1 MGGRV
6 LGRELAN
13 MIVDT
18 YLEEGLHYL
27 SLFIIV
33 CITMN
38 LIMMCLFIK
47 QGSSQVINKYKKQLK
62 YEVTLSSDNGIS
74 IRDAK
79 QLTTIKDVK
88 TYNYEQLV
96 NASSHTLKSVNT
108 RLSFPR
114 ICLTELQEDTF
125 LLAGY
130 SSMTLIQDFN
140 SKEYKLKEGRLLN
153 KNDENTS
160 NAVISYALAKN
171 NNLSLGDDIQLNT
184 EKGDVSLSVV
194 GIYKNK
200 VGLLSHLKPYNTI
213 FISLSKAQ
221 SLSHAGQ
228 TVSSVTY
235 YLNKK
240 SHTEGFIKKAQ
251 RKPLDWNH
259 LQLTSNDAQYNAC
272 VSIFENICDKLKM
285 IPLIILIISSLFLI
299 LICHKLFKTHNLSK
313 ILIIFMISFT
323 ISCFTSPSLS
333 KYTINTYLSQHDVN
347 MSQKETRKIK
357 TTYTPR
363 ILIESIGI
371 TSIMYLETVIIA
383 YKKKI
388 SA

>member
-1 MGGRV
+1 MFKGK
-6 LGRELAN
+6 
-13 MIVDT
+13 
-18 YLEEGLHYL
+18 EGLHYL

-38 LIMMCLFIK
+38 LTMMCLFIK
-47 QGSSQVINKYKKQLK
+47 QGSLQVINKYKKQLK

-114 ICLTELQEDTF
+114 ICLTELQEDAF

-140 SKEYKLKEGRLLN
+140 SKEYQLKEGRLLTN
-153 KNDENTS
+153 KDENTS

-171 NNLSLGDDIQLNT
+171 NNLSIGDSIQFNT
-184 EKGDVSLSVV
+184 EKGDVSLSIV

-200 VGLLSHLKPYNTI
+200 VGLLSRLKPYNTI

-221 SLSHAGQ
+221 SLSHTEQ
-228 TVSSVTY
+228 MLSSVTY
-235 YLNKK
+235 YLTKEDT
-240 SHTEGFIKKAQ
+240 SEGFIKRAQ
-251 RKPLDWNH
+251 KIPLDWNQ
-259 LQLTSNDAQYNAC
+259 LQLISNDAQYNAC
-272 VSIFENICDKLKM
+272 VSIFENIYDKVKM
-285 IPLIILIISSLFLI
+285 FPFILLITGSFLLI
-299 LICHKLFKTHNLSK
+299 LVYIRLSK
-313 ILIIFMISFT
+313 KQNLLKTFIVFIVALSITF
-323 ISCFTSPSLS
+323 FTSPYLS
-333 KYTINTYLSQHDVN
+333 KYTINTSLSHRD
-347 MSQKETRKIK
+347 MTISQKEIRKIR
-357 TTYTPR
+357 TVYTSK
-363 ILIESIGI
+363 ILIETIGI
-371 TSIMYLETVIIA
+371 ASIMYLETVIIT

>member
-1 MGGRV
+1 MSKGK
-6 LGRELAN
+6 
-13 MIVDT
+13 
-18 YLEEGLHYL
+18 EGLHYL

-184 EKGDVSLSVV
+184 EKGDVSFSVV

-221 SLSHAGQ
+221 SLSHAEQ

>member
-1 MGGRV
+1 MFKGK
-6 LGRELAN
+6 
-13 MIVDT
+13 
-18 YLEEGLHYL
+18 EGLHYL

-62 YEVTLSSDNGIS
+62 YEVTLSSDNGIN

-96 NASSHTLKSVNT
+96 NATSHTLKSVNT

-114 ICLTELQEDTF
+114 IRLTELQKDTF

-184 EKGDVSLSVV
+184 EKGDVSLSIV

-221 SLSHAGQ
+221 SLSHAEQ

-240 SHTEGFIKKAQ
+240 SNTEGFIKKAQ

-313 ILIIFMISFT
+313 ILIVFMISFT

-363 ILIESIGI
+363 ILIESIGT

>member
-1 MGGRV
+1 MFKGK
-6 LGRELAN
+6 
-13 MIVDT
+13 
-18 YLEEGLHYL
+18 EGLHYL

-108 RLSFPR
+108 RFSFPR
-114 ICLTELQEDTF
+114 ICLTELQEDAF

-221 SLSHAGQ
+221 SLSHAEQ

-285 IPLIILIISSLFLI
+285 IPLIILIIGSLFLM

-383 YKKKI
+383 YKKKE
-388 SA
+388 AVTNR

>member
-1 MGGRV
+1 MSKGK
-6 LGRELAN
+6 
-13 MIVDT
+13 
-18 YLEEGLHYL
+18 EGLHYL

-184 EKGDVSLSVV
+184 EKGDVSFSVV

-221 SLSHAGQ
+221 SLSHAEQ

-235 YLNKK
+235 YLDKN
-240 SHTEGFIKKAQ
+240 SNTEGFIKKAQ

-272 VSIFENICDKLKM
+272 VSIFENICDKIKM
-285 IPLIILIISSLFLI
+285 IPLIILIIGSLFLI

>member
-1 MGGRV
+1 MSKGK
-6 LGRELAN
+6 
-13 MIVDT
+13 
-18 YLEEGLHYL
+18 EGLHYL

-221 SLSHAGQ
+221 SLSHAEQ

-333 KYTINTYLSQHDVN
+333 KYTINTYLSQHNVN

>member
-1 MGGRV
+1 MFKGK
-6 LGRELAN
+6 
-13 MIVDT
+13 
-18 YLEEGLHYL
+18 EGLHYL

-114 ICLTELQEDTF
+114 IRLTKLQEDTF

-184 EKGDVSLSVV
+184 EKGDVSLSIV

-213 FISLSKAQ
+213 FIALSKAQ
-221 SLSHAGQ
+221 SLSHTEQ

-285 IPLIILIISSLFLI
+285 IPLIILIIGSLFLM

>member
-1 MGGRV
+1 MSKGK
-6 LGRELAN
+6 
-13 MIVDT
+13 
-18 YLEEGLHYL
+18 EGLHYL

-221 SLSHAGQ
+221 SLSHAEQ

-313 ILIIFMISFT
+313 ILIISMISFT

>member
-1 MGGRV
+1 MSKGK
-6 LGRELAN
+6 
-13 MIVDT
+13 
-18 YLEEGLHYL
+18 EGLHYL

-114 ICLTELQEDTF
+114 ICLTELHEDTF

-221 SLSHAGQ
+221 SLSHAEQ

-240 SHTEGFIKKAQ
+240 SNTEGFIKKAQ
-251 RKPLDWNH
+251 RKPLDWKH

-285 IPLIILIISSLFLI
+285 IPLIILIIGSLFLI

-313 ILIIFMISFT
+313 ILIIFVISYT

-371 TSIMYLETVIIA
+371 TSIMYLETIIIA

>member
-1 MGGRV
+1 MFKGK
-6 LGRELAN
+6 
-13 MIVDT
+13 
-18 YLEEGLHYL
+18 EGLHYL

-96 NASSHTLKSVNT
+96 NATSHTLKSVNT

-114 ICLTELQEDTF
+114 IRLTELQKDTF

-184 EKGDVSLSVV
+184 EKGDVSLSIV

-221 SLSHAGQ
+221 SLSHAEQ

-240 SHTEGFIKKAQ
+240 SNTEGFIKKAQ
-251 RKPLDWNH
+251 RKLLDWNH

-313 ILIIFMISFT
+313 ILIVFMISFT

-363 ILIESIGI
+363 ILIESIGT

-388 SA
+388 SNL

>member
-1 MGGRV
+1 MFKGK
-6 LGRELAN
+6 
-13 MIVDT
+13 
-18 YLEEGLHYL
+18 EGLHYL

-79 QLTTIKDVK
+79 QLTTIKGVK

-96 NASSHTLKSVNT
+96 NASSHTLKSVNR

-130 SSMTLIQDFN
+130 SSMTMIHDFN

-171 NNLSLGDDIQLNT
+171 NNLSLGDDIQLKT
-184 EKGDVSLSVV
+184 EKGDVSLSIV

-221 SLSHAGQ
+221 SLSHTEQ

-240 SHTEGFIKKAQ
+240 SNTEGFIKKAQ

-272 VSIFENICDKLKM
+272 VSIFENICDKLKI
-285 IPLIILIISSLFLI
+285 IPLIILIIGSLFLI

-371 TSIMYLETVIIA
+371 TSIMYLETVIIV

>member
-1 MGGRV
+1 MFKGK
-6 LGRELAN
+6 
-13 MIVDT
+13 
-18 YLEEGLHYL
+18 EGLHYL

-38 LIMMCLFIK
+38 LTMMCLFIK

-114 ICLTELQEDTF
+114 ICLTELQEDAF

-213 FISLSKAQ
+213 LISLSKAQ
-221 SLSHAGQ
+221 SLSHAEQ

-285 IPLIILIISSLFLI
+285 IPLIILIIGSLFLM

-371 TSIMYLETVIIA
+371 TSILYLETVIIA

>member
-1 MGGRV
+1 MSKGK
-6 LGRELAN
+6 
-13 MIVDT
+13 
-18 YLEEGLHYL
+18 EGLHYL

-221 SLSHAGQ
+221 SLSHAEQ

-371 TSIMYLETVIIA
+371 ASIMYLETVIIA

>member
-1 MGGRV
+1 MFKGK
-6 LGRELAN
+6 
-13 MIVDT
+13 
-18 YLEEGLHYL
+18 EGLHYL

-114 ICLTELQEDTF
+114 IRLTKLQEDTF

-140 SKEYKLKEGRLLN
+140 SKEYRLKEGRLLN

-184 EKGDVSLSVV
+184 EKGDVSLSIV

-213 FISLSKAQ
+213 FIALSKAQ
-221 SLSHAGQ
+221 SLSHTEQ

-235 YLNKK
+235 YLNKN
-240 SHTEGFIKKAQ
+240 SNTEGFIKKAQ

-272 VSIFENICDKLKM
+272 VSIFENICDKLKI
-285 IPLIILIISSLFLI
+285 IPLIILIIGSLFLI

>member
-1 MGGRV
+1 MFKGK
-6 LGRELAN
+6 
-13 MIVDT
+13 
-18 YLEEGLHYL
+18 EGLHYL

-221 SLSHAGQ
+221 SLSHAEQ

>member
-1 MGGRV
+1 MSKGK
-6 LGRELAN
+6 
-13 MIVDT
+13 
-18 YLEEGLHYL
+18 EGLHYL
-27 SLFIIV
+27 SLFVIV
-33 CITMN
+33 CITIN

-114 ICLTELQEDTF
+114 ICLTELHEDTF

-184 EKGDVSLSVV
+184 EKGDVSFSVV

-221 SLSHAGQ
+221 SLSHAEQ

-240 SHTEGFIKKAQ
+240 SNTEGFIKKAQ
-251 RKPLDWNH
+251 RKPLDWKH

-285 IPLIILIISSLFLI
+285 IPLIILIIGSLFLI

-313 ILIIFMISFT
+313 ILIIFVISYT

-371 TSIMYLETVIIA
+371 TSIMYLETIIIA

>member
-1 MGGRV
+1 MFKGK
-6 LGRELAN
+6 
-13 MIVDT
+13 
-18 YLEEGLHYL
+18 EGLHYL

-62 YEVTLSSDNGIS
+62 YQVTLSSDNGIS
-74 IRDAK
+74 VRDAK

-108 RLSFPR
+108 RLSFPH

-130 SSMTLIQDFN
+130 SSMTLIQNFN

-160 NAVISYALAKN
+160 NAVISYAVAKN
-171 NNLSLGDDIQLNT
+171 NDLSLGDDIQLNT
-184 EKGDVSLSVV
+184 EKGEVSLSIV

-221 SLSHAGQ
+221 SLSHAEQ

>member
-1 MGGRV
+1 MFKGK
-6 LGRELAN
+6 
-13 MIVDT
+13 
-18 YLEEGLHYL
+18 EGLHYL

-38 LIMMCLFIK
+38 LTMMCLFIK

-114 ICLTELQEDTF
+114 ICLTELQEDAF

-200 VGLLSHLKPYNTI
+200 VGLLSHLKPHNTI

-221 SLSHAGQ
+221 SLSHAEQ

-285 IPLIILIISSLFLI
+285 IPLIILIIGSLFLM

>member
-1 MGGRV
+1 MSKGK
-6 LGRELAN
+6 
-13 MIVDT
+13 
-18 YLEEGLHYL
+18 EGLHYL

-221 SLSHAGQ
+221 SLSHAEQ

-240 SHTEGFIKKAQ
+240 SHTEGFIKKSQ

>member
-1 MGGRV
+1 MSKGK
-6 LGRELAN
+6 
-13 MIVDT
+13 
-18 YLEEGLHYL
+18 EGLHYL

-62 YEVTLSSDNGIS
+62 YEVTLSSNNGIS

-114 ICLTELQEDTF
+114 ICLTELHEDTF

-184 EKGDVSLSVV
+184 EKGDVSFSVV

-221 SLSHAGQ
+221 SLSHAEQ

-240 SHTEGFIKKAQ
+240 SNTEGFIKKAQ
-251 RKPLDWNH
+251 RKPLDWKH

-285 IPLIILIISSLFLI
+285 IPLIILIIGSLFLI

-313 ILIIFMISFT
+313 ILIIFVISYT

-371 TSIMYLETVIIA
+371 TSIMYLETIIIA

>member
-1 MGGRV
+1 MFKGK
-6 LGRELAN
+6 
-13 MIVDT
+13 
-18 YLEEGLHYL
+18 EGLHYL

-114 ICLTELQEDTF
+114 ICLTELQEDAF

-221 SLSHAGQ
+221 SLSHAEQ

-251 RKPLDWNH
+251 RKLLDWNH

-285 IPLIILIISSLFLI
+285 IPLIILIIGSLFLM

>member
-1 MGGRV
+1 MSKGK
-6 LGRELAN
+6 
-13 MIVDT
+13 
-18 YLEEGLHYL
+18 EGLHYL

-114 ICLTELQEDTF
+114 ICLTELHEDTF

-184 EKGDVSLSVV
+184 EKGDVSFSVV

-221 SLSHAGQ
+221 SLSHAEQ

-240 SHTEGFIKKAQ
+240 SNTEGFIKKAQ
-251 RKPLDWNH
+251 RKPLDWKH

-323 ISCFTSPSLS
+323 ISCFTSSSLS

-371 TSIMYLETVIIA
+371 TSIMYLETIIIA

>member
-1 MGGRV
+1 MSKGK
-6 LGRELAN
+6 
-13 MIVDT
+13 
-18 YLEEGLHYL
+18 EGLHYL

-221 SLSHAGQ
+221 SLSHAEQ

-383 YKKKI
+383 YKKKE
-388 SA
+388 AVTGK

>member
-1 MGGRV
+1 MFKGK
-6 LGRELAN
+6 
-13 MIVDT
+13 
-18 YLEEGLHYL
+18 EGLHYL

-114 ICLTELQEDTF
+114 ICLTELHEDTF

-160 NAVISYALAKN
+160 NAVISYSLAKN

-184 EKGDVSLSVV
+184 EKGDVSLSIV

-221 SLSHAGQ
+221 SLSHTEQ

-240 SHTEGFIKKAQ
+240 SNTEGFIKKAQ
-251 RKPLDWNH
+251 RKPLDWKH

-285 IPLIILIISSLFLI
+285 IPLIILIIGSLFLI

-313 ILIIFMISFT
+313 ILVIFMISFT
-323 ISCFTSPSLS
+323 ISCFTSSSLS

-371 TSIMYLETVIIA
+371 TSIMYLETIIIA

>member
-1 MGGRV
+1 MSKGK
-6 LGRELAN
+6 
-13 MIVDT
+13 
-18 YLEEGLHYL
+18 EGLHYL

-221 SLSHAGQ
+221 SLSHAEQ

-323 ISCFTSPSLS
+323 ISCFTSSSLS

-371 TSIMYLETVIIA
+371 TSIMYLETIIIA

>member
-1 MGGRV
+1 MSKGK
-6 LGRELAN
+6 
-13 MIVDT
+13 
-18 YLEEGLHYL
+18 EGLHYL

-221 SLSHAGQ
+221 SLSHTEQ

-235 YLNKK
+235 YLNK
-240 SHTEGFIKKAQ
+240 SSNAEGFIKKAQ

-371 TSIMYLETVIIA
+371 ISIMYLETVIIA

>member
-1 MGGRV
+1 MSKGK
-6 LGRELAN
+6 
-13 MIVDT
+13 
-18 YLEEGLHYL
+18 EGLHYL

-62 YEVTLSSDNGIS
+62 YEVTLSSNNGIS

-114 ICLTELQEDTF
+114 ICLTELHEDTF

-184 EKGDVSLSVV
+184 EKGDVSFSVV

-221 SLSHAGQ
+221 SLSHAEQ

-240 SHTEGFIKKAQ
+240 SNTEGFIKKAQ
-251 RKPLDWNH
+251 RKPLDWKH

-285 IPLIILIISSLFLI
+285 IPLIILIIGSLFLI

-323 ISCFTSPSLS
+323 ISCFTSSSLS

-371 TSIMYLETVIIA
+371 TSIMYLETIIIA

>member
-1 MGGRV
+1 MFKGK
-6 LGRELAN
+6 
-13 MIVDT
+13 
-18 YLEEGLHYL
+18 EGLHYL

-38 LIMMCLFIK
+38 IIMMCLFIK

-221 SLSHAGQ
+221 SLSHAEQ

>member
-1 MGGRV
+1 MFKGK
-6 LGRELAN
+6 
-13 MIVDT
+13 
-18 YLEEGLHYL
+18 EGLHYL

-79 QLTTIKDVK
+79 QLTTIKGVK

-96 NASSHTLKSVNT
+96 NASSHTLKSVNR

-130 SSMTLIQDFN
+130 SSMTMIQDFN

-171 NNLSLGDDIQLNT
+171 DNLSLGDDIQLKT
-184 EKGDVSLSVV
+184 EKGDVSLSIV

-221 SLSHAGQ
+221 SLSHTEQ

-240 SHTEGFIKKAQ
+240 SNTEGFIKKAQ

-272 VSIFENICDKLKM
+272 VSIFENICDKLKI
-285 IPLIILIISSLFLI
+285 IPLIILIIGSLFLI

>member
-1 MGGRV
+1 MSKGR
-6 LGRELAN
+6 
-13 MIVDT
+13 
-18 YLEEGLHYL
+18 EGLHYL
-27 SLFIIV
+27 LLFLIV
-33 CITMN
+33 LITMN

-47 QGSSQVINKYKKQLK
+47 QGSLQVINKYKKQLK
-62 YEVTLSSDNGIS
+62 YEVTLTSNNGGVS
-74 IRDAK
+74 LTDAK
-79 QLTTIKDVK
+79 ELTHLKGVK
-88 TYNYEQLV
+88 AYNYEQLV
-96 NASSHTLKSVNT
+96 NASSSLQSVDT

-114 ICLTELQEDTF
+114 IHLKNNQEDSF

-184 EKGDVSLSVV
+184 EKRDVSLSIV

-221 SLSHAGQ
+221 SLSHTEQ

-235 YLNKK
+235 YLNKN
-240 SHTEGFIKKAQ
+240 SNTEGFIKKAQ

>member
-1 MGGRV
+1 MSKGK
-6 LGRELAN
+6 
-13 MIVDT
+13 
-18 YLEEGLHYL
+18 EGLHYL

-221 SLSHAGQ
+221 SLSHAEQ

-240 SHTEGFIKKAQ
+240 SYTEGFIKKAQ

>member
-1 MGGRV
+1 MFKGK
-6 LGRELAN
+6 
-13 MIVDT
+13 
-18 YLEEGLHYL
+18 EGLHYL

-38 LIMMCLFIK
+38 LTMMCLLIK

-114 ICLTELQEDTF
+114 ICLTELQEDAF

-221 SLSHAGQ
+221 SLSHAEQ

-285 IPLIILIISSLFLI
+285 IPLIILIIGSLFLM

>member
-1 MGGRV
+1 MFKGK
-6 LGRELAN
+6 
-13 MIVDT
+13 
-18 YLEEGLHYL
+18 EGLHYL

-47 QGSSQVINKYKKQLK
+47 QGSSQVINKYKKKLK

-79 QLTTIKDVK
+79 QLTTIKGVK

-114 ICLTELQEDTF
+114 IRLTKLQEDTF

-184 EKGDVSLSVV
+184 EKGDVSLSIV

-213 FISLSKAQ
+213 FIALSKAQ
-221 SLSHAGQ
+221 SLSHTEQ

-235 YLNKK
+235 YLNKN
-240 SHTEGFIKKAQ
+240 SNTEGFIKKAQ

-272 VSIFENICDKLKM
+272 VSIFENICDKLKI
-285 IPLIILIISSLFLI
+285 IPLIILIIGSLFLI

>member
-1 MGGRV
+1 MFKGK
-6 LGRELAN
+6 
-13 MIVDT
+13 
-18 YLEEGLHYL
+18 EGLHYL

-79 QLTTIKDVK
+79 QLTTIKGVK

-96 NASSHTLKSVNT
+96 NASSHTLKSVNR

-130 SSMTLIQDFN
+130 SSMTMIQDFN

-171 NNLSLGDDIQLNT
+171 NNLSLGDDIQLKT
-184 EKGDVSLSVV
+184 EKGDVSLSIV

-221 SLSHAGQ
+221 SLSHTEQ

-240 SHTEGFIKKAQ
+240 SNTEGFIKKAQ

-272 VSIFENICDKLKM
+272 VSIFENICDKLKI
-285 IPLIILIISSLFLI
+285 IPLIILIIGSLFLI

-323 ISCFTSPSLS
+323 ILCFTSPSLS

>member
-1 MGGRV
+1 MFKGK
-6 LGRELAN
+6 
-13 MIVDT
+13 
-18 YLEEGLHYL
+18 EGLHYL

-96 NASSHTLKSVNT
+96 NATSHTLKSVNT

-114 ICLTELQEDTF
+114 IRLTELQKDTF

-184 EKGDVSLSVV
+184 EKGDVSLSIV

-221 SLSHAGQ
+221 SLSHAEQ

-240 SHTEGFIKKAQ
+240 SNTEGFIKKAQ

-299 LICHKLFKTHNLSK
+299 LICHKLFKTYNLSK

-363 ILIESIGI
+363 ILIESIGT

>member
-1 MGGRV
+1 MFKGK
-6 LGRELAN
+6 
-13 MIVDT
+13 
-18 YLEEGLHYL
+18 EGLHYL

-47 QGSSQVINKYKKQLK
+47 QGSLQVINKYKKQLK

-114 ICLTELQEDTF
+114 ICLTELHEDTF

-221 SLSHAGQ
+221 SLSHAEQ

-235 YLNKK
+235 YLDKN
-240 SHTEGFIKKAQ
+240 SNTEGFIKKAQ
-251 RKPLDWNH
+251 RKPLDWKH
-259 LQLTSNDAQYNAC
+259 LQLTSNDTQYNAC

-285 IPLIILIISSLFLI
+285 IPLIILIIGSLFLI

-313 ILIIFMISFT
+313 ILVIFMISFT
-323 ISCFTSPSLS
+323 ISCFTSSSLS

-371 TSIMYLETVIIA
+371 TSIMYLETIIIA

>member
-1 MGGRV
+1 MSKGK
-6 LGRELAN
+6 
-13 MIVDT
+13 
-18 YLEEGLHYL
+18 EGLHYL

-160 NAVISYALAKN
+160 NAIISYALAKN

-184 EKGDVSLSVV
+184 EKGEVSLSIV

-221 SLSHAGQ
+221 SLSNAEQ

-240 SHTEGFIKKAQ
+240 SNTEGFIKKAQ
-251 RKPLDWNH
+251 RKPLDWKH

-285 IPLIILIISSLFLI
+285 IPLIILIIGSLFLI

-313 ILIIFMISFT
+313 ILIIFVISYT

-371 TSIMYLETVIIA
+371 TSIMYLETIIIA

>member
-1 MGGRV
+1 MFKGK
-6 LGRELAN
+6 
-13 MIVDT
+13 
-18 YLEEGLHYL
+18 EGLHYL
-27 SLFIIV
+27 SLFIII

-47 QGSSQVINKYKKQLK
+47 QGSLQVINKYKKQLK

-114 ICLTELQEDTF
+114 ICLTELHEDTF

-221 SLSHAGQ
+221 SLSHAEQ

-235 YLNKK
+235 YLDKN
-240 SHTEGFIKKAQ
+240 SNTEGFIKKAQ
-251 RKPLDWNH
+251 RKPLDWKH

-285 IPLIILIISSLFLI
+285 IPLIILIIGSLFLI

-313 ILIIFMISFT
+313 ILVIFMISFT
-323 ISCFTSPSLS
+323 ISCFTSSSLS

-371 TSIMYLETVIIA
+371 TSIMYLETIIIA